1 VPPHFDGEH
10 RKNAGRPLLGGTP
23 LKERTA
29 SRFGALVIVIAI
41 ALLIGA
47 LPRRYHLVPTSV
59 GYVELAIMI
68 LPMLLVVFSKGS
80 VLWRRIERVAE
91 FTAVGSALVFNSAN
105 LLVAAYNLVENPGTL
120 EPVTLFYTSV
130 GIWTGN
136 ILIFTLLYW
145 LVDGGGPDARLNK
158 KNPYPD
164 FDFPAMDDEQHVA
177 PGWQPGMID
186 YLFLGFTTSPAFS
199 PTEAMPLTARA
210 KILVMLQSSIS
221 LITIAI
227 VAARTINILK

>member
-29 SRFGALVIVIAI
+29 SRLGALVIVIAI

-164 FDFPAMDDEQHVA
+164 FDFPAMDDEHVA
-177 PGWQPGMID
+177 PGWQPGMVD
-186 YLFLGFTTSPAFS
+186 YLFLGFTTSTAFS